1 MLKEGEVKSIDIL
14 LVEDNSGHAKLII
27 RGFNRREF
35 VEGNRTKSKE
45 VLITINNKA
54 YYHSK
59 PPK

>member
-1 MLKEGEVKSIDIL
+1 MKSIDIL
-14 LVEDNSGHAKLII
+14 VVEDNSGHAKLII

-35 VEGNRTKSKE
+35 VKGNRTKSKE

-54 YYHSK
+54 YYNSK